1 MNRRGHLTLVA
12 GPSGSGKSTL
22 IKRFL
27 EENPNYRFPTSA
39 TTRSPRQGEVD
50 GDHYFFLSQEDFL
63 DRKNRG
69 DFLEW
74 AEVYGLFYGTMK
86 ATINEGLDSGTF
98 FIKDID
104 IQGAESL
111 MKTLAPE
118 DLTTIFISPPSLEVL
133 EQRLL
138 ARGSENES
146 SLRQRLDEAAVEMEG
161 SHLFQ
166 HFLVND
172 DLERCY
178 GDFRRCFELQS
189 VVERT

>member
-1 MNRRGHLTLVA
+1 LNRRGHLTLVA

-27 EENPNYRFPTSA
+27 EEKPNYQFPTSA
-39 TTRSPRQGEVD
+39 TTRSPREGEVY

-63 DRKNRG
+63 DRKNQG

-74 AEVYGLFYGTMK
+74 AEVYGLFYGTLK
-86 ATINEGLDSGTF
+86 ATIGEGLDSGTF

-118 DLTTIFISPPSLEVL
+118 DLTTIFVAPPSLEVL

-138 ARGSENES
+138 ARGSESES
-146 SLRQRLDEAAVEMEG
+146 TLRQRLAEAEVEMEG

-166 HFLVND
+166 HFLIND

-178 GDFRRCFELQS
+178 RDFRRCFENQMDMD
-189 VVERT
+189 ER